1 LKINTLKNKKDNM
14 MNHEQLTILMIEDDD
29 VDAQGMMRS
38 FKKRRIANPIV
49 RAHDGLEA
57 LEKLRAGEIS
67 LPYIILLDLQMPRMN
82 GIEFLSH
89 IREDETL
96 QSSVVF
102 VLTTSQAEEDITAA
116 FKQHI
121 AGYFVKDDVG
131 SNFCEMLDMLE
142 GYWKIAYLPS

>member
-1 LKINTLKNKKDNM
+1 
-14 MNHEQLTILMIEDDD
+14 MNHEALTILMVEDDD
-29 VDAQGMMRS
+29 VDAQGMQRS
-38 FKKRRIANPIV
+38 FQKRRIVNTIV

-57 LEKLRAGEIS
+57 LTLLKSGGIPH
-67 LPYIILLDLQMPRMN
+67 PYIILLDLQMPRMN
-82 GIEFLSH
+82 GIEFLAE
-89 IREDETL
+89 IRKDDVL

-116 FKQHI
+116 FKKQI

-142 GYWKIAYLPS
+142 GYWRIAYLPQ